1 MMNNSPKRENQSTIW
16 LILGSVATALLG
28 VLGYLFLRRRRRPP
42 LRTSALEVM
51 PDLHDFQGL
60 SEGEA
65 QERLK
70 VDPDELRKEQLTRS
84 RKAILLRN
92 ARSRF
97 NLTMLGL
104 AVIQWF
110 LQDHSG
116 ALITV
121 GIILLNILINV
132 AQQMISIRRVQDL
145 AKQSRPQA
153 TVIREGRVRSVDPAT
168 VVEGDLVA
176 IGPGDEILAD
186 GQIVSDGPLEVD
198 ERAGQPGSVSR
209 RQVGSGEKVHM
220 GNFCVSG
227 RSVYEVSHA
236 PAETLKEQFTTDLGL
251 HQAEL
256 TPLQSII
263 GRILQIM
270 TVAVILFLIPFI
282 FRLLKIDV
290 LTDDILAAH
299 QNIASI
305 IFSIAPSGLF
315 FMIVVAYATGS
326 ADIARLGALVRD
338 SMAVETLAELN
349 VLCFDKAD
357 TLTGLDVKLQG
368 FYSGSEDS
376 VLSETRIRR
385 VLGDC
390 AASSAGD
397 SWFFT
402 AIKRSFEGQAR
413 EIKEENPYY
422 SIYGWRGVTFSDA
435 DIKGT
440 YVIGVPDIIQENV
453 LQDISSSH
461 DEQDGQKE
469 GSRERRVFGRI
480 TGIFNRKSEGHP
492 QEEPQL
498 QVENEDGDDA
508 EAGEDLLNQSND
520 EKKPG
525 LFSRIRGNIPGRK
538 ESGEEEKETGDLQQD
553 AESSTVRLTFAY
565 SPDPQPL
572 FDATGHPS
580 LPIDLVPLCTLE
592 ISEEVRPEAKGIIN
606 EFLDVGVRVNI
617 LSSDTRENVLA
628 AAEELGMIQD
638 PTAPSS
644 VITGADIDS
653 LEDEELI
660 ILSES
665 ANLYSELTSDHKA
678 RVVRSLQASDQL
690 VGIVAGQLST
700 VEAMY
705 EADLRITKRGGNQ
718 EAFKLAEIV
727 LMEDSLEALS
737 AVLLKGQKIVNGLL
751 DILRLNITQITYIA
765 LMLLVMLLFRGEG
778 FVINS
783 TQSGIIVFFTVILP
797 SIGLTF
803 WAEGGAVPRRTMAER
818 LTHFVLPAAATITLV
833 IIPLALYYAQENTFI
848 DTSYFDTYALIVLGL
863 LLVVFAQPPGRF
875 WVGGDAYSG
884 DLRPTILAIVSFVL
898 YNLVI
903 LIPLAQELMKVQHLR
918 GIQDYALIAAAAT
931 IWVFLLRGIWRFRL
945 VQLGTNRLSNLVEGD
960 TNKG

>member
-1 MMNNSPKRENQSTIW
+1 MMNNSPKRDNQWMIW
-16 LILGSVATALLG
+16 LVLGSVATALLG

-42 LRTSALEVM
+42 PPASALEVI
-51 PDLHDFQGL
+51 PDLREFQGL
-60 SEGEA
+60 SEAEA

-70 VDPDELRKEQLTRS
+70 IDPDELRKEQLTRS
-84 RKAILLRN
+84 RKAIIRRN
-92 ARSRF
+92 ARSRLNF
-97 NLTMLGL
+97 TLLGL

-110 LQDHSG
+110 LEDQLG
-116 ALITV
+116 ALLTI

-132 AQQMISIRRVQDL
+132 AQQMISIRRVQNL

-176 IGPGDEILAD
+176 IGPGDEVLAD
-186 GQIVSDGPLEVD
+186 GQIVSESSLEID
-198 ERAGQPGSVSR
+198 DSASQLERGSR
-209 RQVGSGEKVHM
+209 RQEGSGGKLHM
-220 GNFCVSG
+220 GGFCVSG
-227 RSVYEVSHA
+227 RSVYEVSHS
-236 PAETLKEQFTTDLGL
+236 PAETIKEQFTTDLGL

-256 TPLQSII
+256 TPLQIII

-282 FRLLKIDV
+282 FHLLAIDV
-290 LTDDILAAH
+290 FTDEILIAH
-299 QNIASI
+299 RDIASI

-315 FMIVVAYATGS
+315 FMIVVTYATGS

-368 FYSGSEDS
+368 FQPDSEDS
-376 VLSETRIRR
+376 VLSEARIRQ
-385 VLGDC
+385 VLGDYV
-390 AASSAGD
+390 ASSAGD
-397 SWFFT
+397 NRLFT
-402 AIKRSFEGQAR
+402 DLKRSFEGQAR
-413 EIKEENPYY
+413 DIDEENPYF
-422 SIYGWRGVTFSDA
+422 SIYGWSGVTFSDA

-440 YVIGVPDIIQENV
+440 YVIGVPDIIQENL
-453 LQDISSSH
+453 LQVPSSSD
-461 DEQDGQKE
+461 DEEDSQE
-469 GSRERRVFGRI
+469 EESRVRRVFGRI
-480 TGIFNRKSEGHP
+480 TGIFSRKSDNQP

-498 QVENEDGDDA
+498 EVENEDEGET
-508 EAGEDLLNQSND
+508 EAGEEPLNQSSE
-520 EKKPG
+520 EKKTG
-525 LFSRIRGNIPGRK
+525 LFSRIRGFFPGGK
-538 ESGEEEKETGDLQQD
+538 KSGEGETENGDLHQD
-553 AESSTVRLTFAY
+553 AESSTIQLAFAY

-572 FDATGHPS
+572 IDEAGHPI
-580 LPIDLVPLCTLE
+580 LPIELVPLCTLE
-592 ISEEVRPEAKGIIN
+592 ISEEVRPEAKGIIS

-617 LSSDTRENVLA
+617 LSSDTREHVLA
-628 AAEELGMIQD
+628 AAKELGMIQD

-644 VITGADIDS
+644 VITGAEIDS

-660 ILSES
+660 ALSES
-665 ANLYSELTSDHKA
+665 VNLYSQLTSDHKA

-705 EADLRITKRGGNQ
+705 EADIRITKLGGSQ
-718 EAFKLAEIV
+718 EAFNLAEIV

-751 DILRLNITQITYIA
+751 DILRLNLTQITYVAI
-765 LMLLVMLLFRGEG
+765 MLLVMLFSRGKG
-778 FVINS
+778 FAINS
-783 TQSGIIVFFTVILP
+783 TQSGIIAFFTVILP

-803 WAEGGAVPRRTMAER
+803 WAQGGAVPRHTLAER
-818 LTHFVLPAAATITLV
+818 LAHFVLPAAATIALF
-833 IIPLALYYAQENTFI
+833 IISLSFYYSQENTLI
-848 DTSYFDTYALIVLGL
+848 DTQYFNTYALMVLGL
-863 LLVVFAQPPGRF
+863 LLVVFAQPPGHF
-875 WVGGDAYSG
+875 WAGGDAFSG

-903 LIPLAQELMKVQHLR
+903 LVPLAQELLKVQHLR
-918 GIQDYALIAAAAT
+918 GIQDYLLIAAAAT

-945 VQLGTNRLSNLVEGD
+945 VQLGTRRLSNMLGGD
-960 TNKG
+960 TED

>member
-1 MMNNSPKRENQSTIW
+1 MNNTLKRSNQRTIW

-28 VLGYLFLRRRRRPP
+28 ILGYIFLLRRRKPP
-42 LRTSALEVM
+42 STTLEGI
-51 PDLHDFQGL
+51 PDLHMFQGL
-60 SEGEA
+60 SDAEA

-70 VDPDELRKEQLTRS
+70 IDPDELRKEQLKRS
-84 RKAILLRN
+84 RKAILQRN
-92 ARSRF
+92 IRSRF
-97 NLTMLGL
+97 NITLLGL

-110 LQDHSG
+110 LEDHLG
-116 ALITV
+116 ALITI
-121 GIILLNILINV
+121 GIIILNIVINV
-132 AQQMISIRRVQDL
+132 AQQMISIRRVQNL

-186 GQIVSDGPLEVD
+186 GQIVSDEPLKIED
-198 ERAGQPGSVSR
+198 NASQSVNGSR
-209 RQVGSGEKVHM
+209 RQMGSGEKLHM
-220 GNFCVSG
+220 GSFCVTG
-227 RSVYEVSHA
+227 RSVYKVSQS
-236 PAETLKEQFTTDLGL
+236 PADTLKEEFTTDLGL
-251 HQAEL
+251 HQVEL
-256 TPLQSII
+256 TPLQII
-263 GRILQIM
+263 ISRILQIM
-270 TVAVILFLIPFI
+270 TVVLILFLIPFI
-282 FRLLKIDV
+282 FRLLNVDV
-290 LTDDILAAH
+290 LTDEILIAH
-299 QNIASI
+299 RDIASI

-338 SMAVETLAELN
+338 SIAVETLAELN

-357 TLTGLDVKLQG
+357 TLTGLEVKLQG
-368 FYSGSEDS
+368 FQSESGDS
-376 VLSETRIRR
+376 VLSEARIRQI
-385 VLGDC
+385 LGDC

-413 EIKEENPYY
+413 DIKEESPYF
-422 SIYGWRGVTFSDA
+422 SIYGWRGLTFSDV

-440 YVIGVPDIIQENV
+440 YVIGIPDIIQEHV
-453 LQDISSSH
+453 LRDTSSSQY
-461 DEQDGQKE
+461 EKE
-469 GSRERRVFGRI
+469 GQEDGSPVRRVFGRI
-480 TGIFNRKSEGHP
+480 SGILGRTTDSQPE
-492 QEEPQL
+492 EEPQL
-498 QVENEDGDDA
+498 EVEREDGDKS
-508 EAGEDLLNQSND
+508 ETGEDVRFQSNE

-525 LFSRIRGNIPGRK
+525 LFSRIRGKLPGRK
-538 ESGEEEKETGDLQQD
+538 RSDEGETDTSDLLQD
-553 AESSTVRLTFAY
+553 ADSSTVQLDFAY

-572 FDATGHPS
+572 FDEVGHPS
-580 LPIDLVPLCTLE
+580 LPVELVPLCSLE
-592 ISEEVRPEAKGIIN
+592 ISEKVRPEAKGIIN

-617 LSSDTRENVLA
+617 LSSDNQENVLA

-644 VITGADIDS
+644 VITGPEIDS
-653 LEDEELI
+653 MEDKELI
-660 ILSES
+660 ELSDS
-665 ANLYSELTSDHKA
+665 VNLYSQLTSDHKA

-705 EADLRITKRGGNQ
+705 EADLRITKRGGHQ
-718 EAFKLAEIV
+718 AAFNLAEIV

-737 AVLLKGQKIVNGLL
+737 AVLQKGQKIVNGLL
-751 DILRLNITQITYIA
+751 DILRLNLTQVTYIA
-765 LMLLVMLLFRGEG
+765 LMLLVMLFFPDEE

-818 LTHFVLPAAATITLV
+818 LTHFVLPAAATITLT
-833 IIPLALYYAQENTFI
+833 IILLYAYYAQENPIIVTR
-848 DTSYFDTYALIVLGL
+848 YFDTYALIVLGL
-863 LLVVFAQPPGRF
+863 LLVMFAQPPGRF
-875 WVGGDAYSG
+875 WVGGDTYSG
-884 DLRPTILAIVSFVL
+884 DLRPTILAIISFVL

-931 IWVFLLRGIWRFRL
+931 IWVLLLRGIWRFRL

-960 TNKG
+960 R

>member
-1 MMNNSPKRENQSTIW
+1 MNNRPKHDNQWTIW

-28 VLGYLFLRRRRRPP
+28 ILGYLFLRRRRRLPSP
-42 LRTSALEVM
+42 TPALEVM
-51 PDLHDFQGL
+51 PDLHEFQGL

-70 VDPDELRKEQLTRS
+70 VDPDELRKEQLKRS

-97 NLTMLGL
+97 NITLLGL

-110 LQDHSG
+110 LEDHLG
-116 ALITV
+116 ALITI

-132 AQQMISIRRVQDL
+132 AQQMISIRRVQNL

-153 TVIREGRVRSVDPAT
+153 TVIREGRVRSVDPAM
-168 VVEGDLVA
+168 VVEGDLMA

-186 GQIVSDGPLEVD
+186 GQIISDGPLEVED
-198 ERAGQPGSVSR
+198 SAGQPGSGSR
-209 RQVGSGEKVHM
+209 RQVESGGKLHM
-220 GNFCVSG
+220 GSFCVSG

-256 TPLQSII
+256 TPLQIII

-270 TVAVILFLIPFI
+270 TIALILFLIPFI
-282 FRLLKIDV
+282 FRLLQVDV

-299 QNIASI
+299 RDIASI

-326 ADIARLGALVRD
+326 ADIVRLGALVRD

-357 TLTGLDVKLQG
+357 TLTGLNVKLQG
-368 FYSGSEDS
+368 FQSETEDS
-376 VLSETRIRR
+376 VLSETRIRQ
-385 VLGDC
+385 VLGDY
-390 AASSAGD
+390 AASSVGD
-397 SWFFT
+397 TWLFT
-402 AIKRSFEGQAR
+402 AMKRSFEGQAR
-413 EIKEENPYY
+413 DIEEENPYY
-422 SIYGWRGVTFSDA
+422 SIYGWRGVTFLDT

-440 YVIGVPDIIQENV
+440 YVIGDPDIIQENV
-453 LQDISSSH
+453 LQETSTSD
-461 DEQDGQKE
+461 DEKVSQEE
-469 GSRERRVFGRI
+469 GSRVRRVFGRI
-480 TGIFNRKSEGHP
+480 TGIFGKKSDSTP

-498 QVENEDGDDA
+498 EVENEKDDDA
-508 EAGEDLLNQSND
+508 EAGEDLQNPSNE

-525 LFSRIRGNIPGRK
+525 LFSRIRGKLPGRK
-538 ESGEEEKETGDLQQD
+538 KSGKGETETGDLQQD
-553 AESSTVRLTFAY
+553 TESSTVQLSFAY

-572 FDATGHPS
+572 IDQTGHPI

-592 ISEEVRPEAKGIIN
+592 ISEEVRPEAKGIIKK
-606 EFLDVGVRVNI
+606 FLDVGVRVNI
-617 LSSDTRENVLA
+617 LSSDTREHVLE

-644 VITGADIDS
+644 VITGAEIDS

-660 ILSES
+660 ALSES
-665 ANLYSELTSDHKA
+665 VNIYSQLTSEHKA
-678 RVVRSLQASDQL
+678 RVVRSLQARDQL

-705 EADLRITKRGGNQ
+705 EADLRITKLGGSQ
-718 EAFKLAEIV
+718 EAFNLAEIV

-751 DILRLNITQITYIA
+751 DILRLNLTQITYIT
-765 LMLLVMLLFRGEG
+765 LMLLVMLLIPGNV

-783 TQSGIIVFFTVILP
+783 TQNGILAFFTVILP
-797 SIGLTF
+797 SIGFTF
-803 WAEGGAVPRRTMAER
+803 WAEGGAVPRRTIAER

-833 IIPLALYYAQENTFI
+833 IIPLAVYYAQENSVI
-848 DTSYFDTYALIVLGL
+848 DTWYFNTYALIVLGL

-903 LIPLAQELMKVQHLR
+903 LIPLAQELLKVGHLG
-918 GIQDYALIAAAAT
+918 GIQDYAFIAAAAT

-960 TNKG
+960 TNK

>member
-1 MMNNSPKRENQSTIW
+1 
-16 LILGSVATALLG
+16 
-28 VLGYLFLRRRRRPP
+28 
-42 LRTSALEVM
+42 M
-51 PDLHDFQGL
+51 PDLHAFQGL

-70 VDPDELRKEQLTRS
+70 VDPDELRKEQLKRS

-97 NLTMLGL
+97 NITLLGL

-110 LQDHSG
+110 LEDHLG
-116 ALITV
+116 ALITI

-153 TVIREGRVRSVDPAT
+153 TVIREGRVRSVDPAM

-186 GQIVSDGPLEVD
+186 GQIVTD
-198 ERAGQPGSVSR
+198 ESVEIEDSSGQPGGGSR
-209 RQVGSGEKVHM
+209 RQVESGGNLNMGS
-220 GNFCVSG
+220 FCVSG

-256 TPLQSII
+256 TPLQIII

-270 TVAVILFLIPFI
+270 TVALILFLIPFF
-282 FRLLKIDV
+282 FRLLAVDV
-290 LTDDILAAH
+290 FTEEILTAH
-299 QNIASI
+299 RDIASI

-368 FYSGSEDS
+368 FQSETEDS
-376 VLSETRIRR
+376 ILSDARIRQ
-385 VLGDC
+385 VLGDY
-390 AASSAGD
+390 AASSTGD
-397 SWFFT
+397 SWLFS
-402 AIKRSFEGQAR
+402 AVKRSFEGQVR
-413 EIKEENPYY
+413 DIKEENPYY
-422 SIYGWRGVTFSDA
+422 SIYGWRGATFSDA

-440 YVIGVPDIIQENV
+440 YILGIPDIIQENV
-453 LQDISSSH
+453 LQISSSSS
-461 DEQDGQKE
+461 DEEDSQQE
-469 GSRERRVFGRI
+469 GSRVRRVFGRI
-480 TGIFNRKSEGHP
+480 TGIFGRKSDNRP

-498 QVENEDGDDA
+498 EGENEDGDDA
-508 EAGEDLLNQSND
+508 EAGENLLNQSNE

-525 LFSRIRGNIPGRK
+525 LFSRIRSKLPGRMK
-538 ESGEEEKETGDLQQD
+538 SGEGETETGDLPQD
-553 AESSTVRLTFAY
+553 TESSMVHLTFAY

-572 FDATGHPS
+572 FDETGYPI
-580 LPIDLVPLCTLE
+580 LPNDLVPLCTLE
-592 ISEEVRPEAKGIIN
+592 ISEKVRPEAKGIIN

-617 LSSDTRENVLA
+617 LSSDTRENVLE

-638 PTAPSS
+638 PTALSS
-644 VITGADIDS
+644 VITGAEIDS

-660 ILSES
+660 ALSERVS
-665 ANLYSELTSDHKA
+665 LYSRLTSDHKA
-678 RVVRSLQASDQL
+678 RVVRSLKASDQL

-700 VEAMY
+700 VEAMN
-705 EADLRITKRGGNQ
+705 EADLRITKRGGSQAALN
-718 EAFKLAEIV
+718 LADIV

-737 AVLLKGQKIVNGLL
+737 AVLHKGQKIVHGLL
-751 DILRLNITQITYIA
+751 DILRLNLTQITYIT
-765 LMLLVMLLFRGEG
+765 LMLLVTLFIRGEI

-803 WAEGGAVPRRTMAER
+803 WAEAGAVPRRTMAER
-818 LTHFVLPAAATITLV
+818 LTHFVLPAAVTITLV
-833 IIPLALYYAQENTFI
+833 IIPLAVYYAQENTVI
-848 DTSYFDTYALIVLGL
+848 DIQYFDTYALIVLGL
-863 LLVVFAQPPGRF
+863 LLVIFVQPPGRF

-884 DLRPTILAIVSFVL
+884 DLRPTILAMVSFVL

-903 LIPLAQELMKVQHLR
+903 LVPLAQELLKVGPLGGVQA
-918 GIQDYALIAAAAT
+918 YALIAAAAT

-945 VQLGTNRLSNLVEGD
+945 VQLGTDRLSNLVEGD
-960 TNKG
+960 A

>member
-1 MMNNSPKRENQSTIW
+1 
-16 LILGSVATALLG
+16 
-28 VLGYLFLRRRRRPP
+28 
-42 LRTSALEVM
+42 M
-51 PDLHDFQGL
+51 PDLHEFQGL
-60 SEGEA
+60 SENEA
-65 QERLK
+65 QDRLK
-70 VDPDELRKEQLTRS
+70 IDPDELRKEQLKRS
-84 RKAILLRN
+84 RNAILHRN

-97 NLTMLGL
+97 NITLLGL
-104 AVIQWF
+104 ALIQW
-110 LQDHSG
+110 LLEDHLG

-132 AQQMISIRRVQDL
+132 AQQMISIRRIQDL

-153 TVIREGRVRSVDPAT
+153 TVIREGRVKSVDPAT

-176 IGPGDEILAD
+176 VGPGDEILAD
-186 GQIVSDGPLEVD
+186 GQIVSDDFLEIEDSV
-198 ERAGQPGSVSR
+198 GQPGSGSQ
-209 RQVGSGEKVHM
+209 RQVGSGEKLQR
-220 GNFCVSG
+220 GSFCVSG

-236 PAETLKEQFTTDLGL
+236 PAEDLKEQFTTDLGL
-251 HQAEL
+251 HQAKL
-256 TPLQSII
+256 TPLQII
-263 GRILQIM
+263 ITRILQIL
-270 TVAVILFLIPFI
+270 TIALILFLIPFI
-282 FRLLKIDV
+282 FRLLSVDV
-290 LTDDILAAH
+290 FTDEILAV
-299 QNIASI
+299 QRDIASI

-338 SMAVETLAELN
+338 SVAVETLAELN
-349 VLCFDKAD
+349 VLCFDKAGA
-357 TLTGLDVKLQG
+357 LTGLDVKLQG
-368 FYSGSEDS
+368 FQSESEDS
-376 VLSETRIRR
+376 VFSEARIRQ
-385 VLGDC
+385 VLGDY

-397 SWFFT
+397 NWLFT
-402 AIKRSFEGQAR
+402 DLKRSFEGKAR
-413 EIKEENPYY
+413 DIVEENPYF
-422 SIYGWRGVTFSDA
+422 SIYGWSGVTFSEA

-453 LQDISSSH
+453 LQDSSSSH
-461 DEQDGQKE
+461 DEKDSQGE
-469 GSRERRVFGRI
+469 GSRVRRVFSRI
-480 TGIFNRKSEGHP
+480 TGIFGGKRDSGPE
-492 QEEPQL
+492 EEPQL
-498 QVENEDGDDA
+498 AVESEDG
-508 EAGEDLLNQSND
+508 EDTELDGDQLDQNHK
-520 EKKPG
+520 EKKTG
-525 LFSRIRGNIPGRK
+525 LFSRIRGMIPGRNK
-538 ESGEEEKETGDLQQD
+538 GGEGDTEPVDLERD
-553 AESSTVRLTFAY
+553 VDTSTVHLAFAY

-572 FDATGHPS
+572 IDEVGHPI
-580 LPIDLVPLCTLE
+580 LPIELVPLCTLE
-592 ISEEVRPEAKGIIN
+592 ISEKVRPEAKGIIS

-617 LSSDTRENVLA
+617 LSSDTQENVLA
-628 AAEELGMIQD
+628 AAEELVIIQD

-644 VITGADIDS
+644 VITGAEIDS

-660 ILSES
+660 ALTERV
-665 ANLYSELTSDHKA
+665 NLYSQLTSDHKA

-700 VEAMY
+700 VEAMH

-718 EAFKLAEIV
+718 AAFNLADIV

-737 AVLLKGQKIVNGLL
+737 AVLHKGQKIVHGLL

-765 LMLLVMLLFRGEG
+765 LMLLVTLFIRGEI

-833 IIPLALYYAQENTFI
+833 IIPLAVYYAQENTAI
-848 DTSYFDTYALIVLGL
+848 DTQFFDTYALIVLGL

-884 DLRPTILAIVSFVL
+884 DIRPTILAIVSFVL

-903 LIPLAQELMKVQHLR
+903 LIPLAQELLKVQHLR
-918 GIQDYALIAAAAT
+918 GVQDYALIAAAAT

-945 VQLGTNRLSNLVEGD
+945 VQLGTDRLSNLVEGD
-960 TNKG
+960 TKN